1 MMEFQKKPGIGEN
14 ANGAT
19 MSRRRRKS
27 RSTNQEAGF
36 KPIKLVARSKN
47 QIKLIREIR
56 DNDVTLCTGPAG
68 SGKTH
73 VAVASAVKAL
83 RTEQVR
89 KIILCR
95 PVVDVGTSIGY
106 LPGDMQAKVG
116 PYLVPLFD
124 ELAYYINLKHINRLM
139 EEGRIEI
146 CPLSMMRGRT
156 FNNSFVILDEAQ
168 NAVTSELKMFLT
180 RIGMGTKM
188 VLVGDL
194 CQSDLPARS
203 RGAFRGIVEAVK
215 FTELL
220 GVASVELK
228 TADIVRHPLI
238 ANIRFLFEG
247 YNG

>member
-1 MMEFQKKPGIGEN
+1 
-14 ANGAT
+14 

-27 RSTNQEAGF
+27 RNTNQDSGF
-36 KPIKLVARSKN
+36 KPIKLVARSEN
-47 QIKLIREIR
+47 QIKLIRGIR

-83 RTEQVR
+83 RTEKVR

-95 PVVDVGTSIGY
+95 PVVEVGTGIGY
-106 LPGDMQAKVG
+106 LPGDMQAKVS

-124 ELAYYINLKHINRLM
+124 ELAYYVNLKHINRLM
-139 EEGRIEI
+139 DEGSIEI

-180 RIGMGTKM
+180 RIGAGAKM

-194 CQSDLPARS
+194 RQSDLPLRS
-203 RGAFRGIVEAVK
+203 RGAFSDIVEAVK
-215 FTELL
+215 FNEIP
-220 GVASVELK
+220 GVTTVEL
-228 TADIVRHPLI
+228 TNVDIVRHPLI

-247 YNG
+247 SNG